1 MTKIS
6 FLSATYKE
14 RFDRVARHCL
24 VSLSPCLLVLFILGS
39 LAPVTV
45 AQNVRGK
52 GFKGVVKQIETKYGA
67 RKTKI
72 PFLGLANFAVKII
85 RPAGVKGF
93 KVAVFENQNFVGR
106 PEVASSFS
114 SVMREAY
121 NKGWMPLVQFNT
133 KRDGGNS
140 RVFIYSKYAG
150 KDVEFAV
157 LTLNERDAVV
167 AQVKFNPDAAA
178 RFLEN
183 PKIMGISIG
192 GSIRGNGNSAG
203 NVANRTPRRS
213 TTVNTSGDRTIAEME
228 PAAPTEAKPRPVL
241 NTGTSP
247 GSSEENNP
255 PVQQPVATE
264 EKTTAPAENKD
275 SLAAPATDAIR
286 IETRLVNLNVKAMDR
301 AGQPITDLNLKDFEV
316 YEDGIKQNVEH
327 FKPVNAPVNVVL
339 LLDLSG
345 STKKKRRSMADA
357 ARRFIDALPANDKL
371 SVVAFTRRYRALTGF
386 TSDKVALKN
395 AVEQINKI
403 EGGTAF
409 YDSMWKALD
418 DLDRVNDARKAIV
431 VLTDGEDESLV
442 GDEET
447 AHTFEDL
454 LGRASEED
462 VTIYPIYFKATEQ
475 YERLGAIL
483 AGQGDWAG
491 SDKIRAARA
500 QLEKLADATGGEI
513 VNAQREEDLEAAY
526 DRVATELH
534 TLYSL
539 GYLPEKM
546 KHDGGFR
553 KISVKLVREGAV
565 ARTRKGYFDK

>member
-1 MTKIS
+1 
-6 FLSATYKE
+6 
-14 RFDRVARHCL
+14 
-24 VSLSPCLLVLFILGS
+24 LSPLPLFLILFLLGPHAS
-39 LAPVTV
+39 
-45 AQNVRGK
+45 AQDVRGK
-52 GFKGVVKQIETKYGA
+52 GFKGVVKHIETKYGA

-93 KVAVFENQNFVGR
+93 KVAIFENQDFVGR
-106 PEVASSFS
+106 PEVASSFR

-133 KRDGGNS
+133 KRDGNS
-140 RVFIYSKYAG
+140 RVFVYSKYSG

-157 LTLNERDAVV
+157 VTLNERDAMV

-192 GSIRGNGNSAG
+192 GSVRGNGNNAG
-203 NVANRTPRRS
+203 NVANRAPRRS
-213 TTVNTSGDRTIAEME
+213 AGATRGDRTIAEME
-228 PAAPTEAKPRPVL
+228 PAPATDAKPRPVL
-241 NTGTSP
+241 TAANA
-247 GSSEENNP
+247 EENNP
-255 PVQQPVATE
+255 PVQSPVAPE
-264 EKTTAPAENKD
+264 NKAPAPVENKD
-275 SLAAPATDAIR
+275 SRAAPATDPDAIR

-301 AGQPITDLNLKDFEV
+301 AGQSITNLNLKDFEV
-316 YEDGIKQNVEH
+316 YEDGVRQNVEH

-345 STKKKRRSMADA
+345 STKKKRRAMADA

-386 TSDKVALKN
+386 TSDKTALKN

-431 VLTDGEDESLV
+431 VLTDGEDESLI

-447 AHTFEDL
+447 AHTFDDL

-462 VTIYPIYFKATEQ
+462 VTIYPIYFKAMEQ

-483 AGQGDWAG
+483 AGTGDWAG
-491 SDKIRAARA
+491 SDRIRAARA

-539 GYLPEKM
+539 GYLPDKL

-553 KISVKLVREGAV
+553 KISVKLTREGAI